1 MAYDFN
7 SLMKQAPEATNR
19 DGFYTDF
26 EDVDTSKLHQI
37 TELTEWMRTKAKGSD
52 VREVIAQ
59 LFERTWLEESKEGN
73 ANMEVAKARG
83 QFPVL
88 NDRLNNA
95 DRERA
100 ENARKLAQKANKDEV
115 TNVMTPKGN
124 IAYASLPMTGNSVGW
139 YYYCPDGDGTH
150 GAGNYVWNGTS
161 WYFGGTGDEGYNLLK
176 KDLINYSSIKEKPYV
191 NLYNLYDET
200 KTKQNVYINNIDGT
214 EQPYTGWSSSNY
226 IEIEENKAYNYKFYH
241 DTGYTYRQVYYAFYN
256 SAGVFTH
263 GGVVNGTTATETKI
277 QASKNDK
284 YIRFSALTNRMIDV
298 YGMLMEHSICSSTS
312 VYYPYV
318 KIPNT
323 SQILKNVEDISV
335 NNLMPVEPVHFN
347 KYISDTDGTLVDY
360 ENWVTT
366 DYIDIS
372 KLDILIAYSN
382 AGTKFC
388 AFYDNAKKFI
398 SNFNI
403 NEKRWKP
410 IKIPTDAKYI
420 RISNIY
426 REFNSI
432 KIVPFVYFKHTGS
445 PFTKYADDIIKEQ
458 KRLFTFCVQ
467 TDTHFSKTNEDESIF
482 SNGIENL
489 VDLTNTVSFDYIC
502 NLGDIV
508 QGYQNDS
515 IATTRN
521 DLTYVVSKYKDSKC
535 PALLTI
541 GNHDCNSQSIVSS
554 EIITNDE
561 LYARVIKATATTTD
575 IVQNNESIYYY
586 KDFENFRVV
595 MLNSQDGA
603 NSSFYNFSDSQI
615 EWFENVALKTNKDII
630 VMCHAGLNSQISDDV
645 PTNSDRIINAL
656 KEYQTSGG
664 KVVGIFSGHQHAR
677 NQFKIDGINH
687 ISFINKC
694 DRADVVYVDYVNKTI
709 KTKMIGNFISDLP
722 ERNLTY

>member
-7 SLMKQAPEATNR
+7 SLTKQAPEASNR
-19 DGFYTDF
+19 DKFYTDF
-26 EDVDTSKLHQI
+26 EDVDPSKLHQI

-52 VREVIAQ
+52 VREIIAQ
-59 LFERTWLEESKEGN
+59 LFERTWLENIKEGN
-73 ANMEVAKARG
+73 ANMEVAEARG
-83 QFPVL
+83 RFTAL

-95 DRERA
+95 DRERT
-100 ENARKLAQKANKDEV
+100 ENTAQLAQKANKDEV
-115 TNVMTPKGN
+115 TNVTTPKGTL
-124 IAYASLPMTGNSVGW
+124 AYASLPTSGNQVGW

-161 WYFGGTGDEGYNLLK
+161 WFFGGTGDEGYNLLK
-176 KDLINYSSIKEKPYV
+176 KDLINYNSIKENPYV
-191 NLYNLYDET
+191 HLYNLYDEA
-200 KTKQNVYINNIDGT
+200 KAKQNVYISNTDGT
-214 EQPYTGWSSSNY
+214 EKSDMSWTSSNF
-226 IEIEENKAYNYKFYH
+226 IEIEDNKEYNYKFYYN
-241 DTGYTYRQVYYAFYN
+241 DGYTYRQIYYAFYN
-256 SAGVFTH
+256 SAYEYTH
-263 GGVVNGTTATETKI
+263 GGIANGTTSDETKI
-277 QASKNDK
+277 EAAQGDK
-284 YIRFSALTNRMIDV
+284 YIRFSALTDRMTGV
-298 YGMLMEHSICSSTS
+298 YGMFMEHSICSSTS
-312 VYYPYV
+312 LYYPYV

-323 SQILKNVEDISV
+323 SQILKNIEDISV
-335 NNLMPVEPVHFN
+335 NNLIPLEAIYFD
-347 KYISDTDGTLVDY
+347 KYISDTNGALVDY
-360 ENWVTT
+360 AKWVST

-372 KLDILIAYSN
+372 NLDNIITYSDT
-382 AGTKFC
+382 GTKYC
-388 AFYDNAKKFI
+388 AFYDKAKIFI

-403 NEKRWKP
+403 NEKRWKS
-410 IKIPTDAKYI
+410 IKVPTDAKYI
-420 RISNIY
+420 RVSNTFNS
-426 REFNSI
+426 FNSI
-432 KIVPFVYFKHTGS
+432 KIVPFVYSKNTGS

-467 TDTHFSKTNEDESIF
+467 TDTHFSKTNKDESIF
-482 SNGIENL
+482 SNGVEHL
-489 VDLTNTVSFDYIC
+489 VDLTNSVSFDYIC

-508 QGYQNDS
+508 QGYKNDS

-575 IVQNNESIYYY
+575 IVQNNNSIYYY
-586 KDFENFRVV
+586 KDFENFRVI
-595 MLNSQDGA
+595 MLNSQDGE
-603 NSSFYNFSDSQI
+603 NSSFYNFSESQI
-615 EWFENVALKTNKDII
+615 DWFKNVALKTNKDII
-630 VMCHAGLNSQISDDV
+630 VMCHAGLIPEISDDV
-645 PTNSDRIINAL
+645 PANSDRIINVL

-709 KTKMIGNFISDLP
+709 KTKMIGNFIWDLP

>member
-7 SLMKQAPEATNR
+7 SLTKQAAEASNR
-19 DGFYTDF
+19 DKFYTDF
-26 EDVDTSKLHQI
+26 EDVDPNVLHQI
-37 TELTEWMRTKAKGSD
+37 TELTDWMRTKAKGSD
-52 VREVIAQ
+52 VREIIAQ
-59 LFERTWLEESKEGN
+59 LFERTWLENIKEGN
-73 ANMEVAKARG
+73 ANMEVSLARG

-115 TNVMTPKGN
+115 TNVMTPKGTL
-124 IAYASLPMTGNSVGW
+124 AYASLPTSGNQVGW
-139 YYYCPDGDGTH
+139 YYYCPDGDGSH

-161 WYFGGTGDEGYNLLK
+161 WFFGGTGDEGYNLLK
-176 KDLINYSSIKEKPYV
+176 KDLVESSKIAEHAYTH
-191 NLYNLYDET
+191 LYNLFDEE
-200 KTKQNVYINNIDGT
+200 KIKQNVYIDNNNGA
-214 EQPYTGWSSSNY
+214 EKPYVGWSASDF
-226 IEIEENKAYNYKFYH
+226 IEIEDNKAYNYKFY
-241 DTGYTYRQVYYAFYN
+241 DDNGYVYRQVYYAFYD
-256 SAGVFTH
+256 SAGKFTH
-263 GGVVNGTTATETKI
+263 GGIANGTTAEETKM
-277 QASKNDK
+277 QANINDR
-284 YIRFSALTNRMIDV
+284 YIRFSALTTRMQNV
-298 YGMLMEHSICSSTS
+298 YGMLMESKICSNTYT
-312 VYYPYV
+312 YYPFV
-318 KIPNT
+318 NITKST
-323 SQILKNVEDISV
+323 EILKNIESISV
-335 NNLMPVEPVHFN
+335 NNLLPLHKTYFD
-347 KYISDTDGTLVDY
+347 KYITDTDGTLTDY
-360 ENWVTT
+360 KNWVST

-372 KLDILIAYSN
+372 ELDILIAYSN
-382 AGTKFC
+382 AGTKYC

-403 NEKRWKP
+403 NEKRWKS
-410 IKIPTDAKYI
+410 IKIPTNAKYI
-420 RISNIY
+420 RISNIDS
-426 REFNSI
+426 EFNSI
-432 KIVPFVYFKHTGS
+432 KIVPFVYSKYTGS

-482 SNGIENL
+482 SNGVENL

-502 NLGDIV
+502 NLGDII
-508 QGYQNDS
+508 QGYKNDS

-521 DLTYVVSKYKDSKC
+521 DLTYVVSKYKNSKC

-586 KDFENFRVV
+586 KDFENFRVI

-603 NSSFYNFSDSQI
+603 NSSFYNFSESQI
-615 EWFENVALKTNKDII
+615 DWFKNVALKTNKDII
-630 VMCHAGLNSQISDDV
+630 VMCHAGLIPQISDDV

-656 KEYQTSGG
+656 KEFQASGG

-677 NQFKIDGINH
+677 NQVQIDGINH

-709 KTKMIGNFISDLP
+709 KTKMIGNFIWDLP

>member
-7 SLMKQAPEATNR
+7 SLTKQANEATNR
-19 DGFYTDF
+19 DKFYTDF

-73 ANMEVAKARG
+73 ANVEVAQARG
-83 QFPVL
+83 RFPVL

-115 TNVMTPKGN
+115 TNVMTPKGTL
-124 IAYASLPMTGNSVGW
+124 AYASLPTSGNQVGW
-139 YYYCPDGDGTH
+139 YYFCPDGDGTH

-176 KDLINYSSIKEKPYV
+176 EDLINYSSIKENPYTH
-191 NLYNLYDET
+191 LYNLFDEE
-200 KTKQNVYINNIDGT
+200 KIKQNVYIDSSNGAEKTYD
-214 EQPYTGWSSSNY
+214 GWSASDF
-226 IEIEENKAYNYKFYH
+226 IEIEDSKAYNYKFYY
-241 DTGYTYRQVYYAFYN
+241 DDGYVYRQVYYAFYN
-256 SAGVFTH
+256 SAGKFTH
-263 GGVVNGTTATETKI
+263 GGIVNGTTVDETKM
-277 QASKNDK
+277 QANINDR
-284 YIRFSALTNRMIDV
+284 YIRFSALTTRMKNV
-298 YGMLMEHSICSSTS
+298 YGMLMESNICSNTNI
-312 VYYPYV
+312 YYPFLNV
-318 KIPNT
+318 PKST
-323 SQILKNVEDISV
+323 EILKNIESVNV
-335 NNLMPVEPVHFN
+335 NNLLPLHKTYFN
-347 KYISDTDGTLVDY
+347 KYISDTNGALIDY
-360 ENWVTT
+360 KNWVST

-372 KLDILIAYSN
+372 ELDILIAYSN

-388 AFYDNAKKFI
+388 AFYDNAKIFI

-410 IKIPTDAKYI
+410 IKIPTNAKYI
-420 RISNIY
+420 RISNIDS
-426 REFNSI
+426 EFNSI
-432 KIVPFVYFKHTGS
+432 KIVPFVYSKNTGS

-467 TDTHFSKTNEDESIF
+467 TDTHFSKANEDESIF
-482 SNGIENL
+482 SNGVENL
-489 VDLTNTVSFDYIC
+489 VDLTNSVSFDFIC

-508 QGYQNDS
+508 QGYKNDS
-515 IATTRN
+515 IDTTRN

-575 IVQNNESIYYY
+575 IVQNNNSIYYY
-586 KDFENFRVV
+586 KDFENFRVI
-595 MLNSQDGA
+595 MLNSQDGE

-645 PTNSDRIINAL
+645 PTNSDRIVNAL
-656 KEYQTSGG
+656 KEFQTSGG

-677 NQFKIDGINH
+677 NQVQIDGVNY
-687 ISFINKC
+687 ISFTNKS